1 MIAGKEIGVQ
11 KGTELGRE
19 LGQYRGRVA
28 VLLTMSNAHSDF
40 APERM
45 RTTLQRLHALLASI
59 SLDDPRDE
67 QCFTK
72 LEDARAKAAEQLDH
86 LKARSNAF
94 AVSVAPILLDGA
106 PLAADADAAALV
118 ASALLAQDEK
128 DCGGVRAED
137 TVPLIDRRSSLEM
150 VDNIF
155 DHMRTDSPSSRR
167 TG

>member
-1 MIAGKEIGVQ
+1 M
-11 KGTELGRE
+11 
-19 LGQYRGRVA
+19 
-28 VLLTMSNAHSDF
+28 
-40 APERM
+40 
-45 RTTLQRLHALLASI
+45 
-59 SLDDPRDE
+59 
-67 QCFTK
+67 
-72 LEDARAKAAEQLDH
+72 
-86 LKARSNAF
+86 
-94 AVSVAPILLDGA
+94 LDGA

>member
-1 MIAGKEIGVQ
+1 M
-11 KGTELGRE
+11 
-19 LGQYRGRVA
+19 
-28 VLLTMSNAHSDF
+28 
-40 APERM
+40 PPPPPP
-45 RTTLQRLHALLASI
+45 
-59 SLDDPRDE
+59 SLE
-67 QCFTK
+67 ET
-72 LEDARAKAAEQLDH
+72 RAKAAEQLDH

-137 TVPLIDRRSSLEM
+137 TVPLIERRASLEM

-155 DHMRTDSPSSRR
+155 DHMRTDPPSSRK